1 MTQKDLFT
9 KDPSSSQADIPA
21 SPSAQAVKEPVKKIL
36 ATSSRTLQKL
46 LHKQDPLTAFS
57 RMFMDTFRSASTRY
71 LAKWDHLITPHRH
84 LLFQLR
90 VSAPTKETDSG
101 SSARTWPTPT
111 TKGFG
116 HASEG
121 QTLIMRDLVER
132 GELTEEEAQAMMNG
146 TTLRPPRMKEWDYP
160 KPRRFAPTPTASDHI
175 ERVST
180 STEKMNP
187 LTGKSVSLD
196 RFVKFWPTQEI
207 QKSGKPE
214 MWPTPTAMDNKE
226 DALKHA
232 TKLLQGKT
240 HRSSGQPIQK
250 TLSDKV
256 MMDLIIKHP
265 ELMELYQDHQMEE
278 RPNLPPQQEF
288 VDYLRLQ
295 TTIKDLSEKTN
306 IKKTTIEHW
315 FRKDDKGFSYPSIE
329 NWEQIKPHLKEIKY
343 DKEMTTLES
352 KEWTKKNQEMWPT
365 PRTQAGSRPN
375 GKGGKVL
382 EEEVLIASGQR
393 IRGMTLKE
401 QQMWPTPTT
410 QETEHPNMK
419 LNEKG
424 RRVSP
429 KGKESHSLNLADK
442 VQMWPTP
449 RASIGMNMSL
459 SEKMAT
465 LRHKR
470 YLETEMAYQI
480 QKENPHKTTAK
491 LSPAFV
497 EYLMGFPDGWTNP
510 DISNEQLIRMNTE
523 QKD

>member
-1 MTQKDLFT
+1 MTN
-9 KDPSSSQADIPA
+9 
-21 SPSAQAVKEPVKKIL
+21 
-36 ATSSRTLQKL
+36 
-46 LHKQDPLTAFS
+46 
-57 RMFMDTFRSASTRY
+57 
-71 LAKWDHLITPHRH
+71 
-84 LLFQLR
+84 
-90 VSAPTKETDSG
+90 
-101 SSARTWPTPT
+101 
-111 TKGFG
+111 
-116 HASEG
+116 
-121 QTLIMRDLVER
+121 LVER
-132 GELTEEEAQAMMNG
+132 GELTEEEAQAMINV
-146 TTLRPPRMKEWDYP
+146 TTLRPPRMKEC
-160 KPRRFAPTPTASDHI
+160 I
-175 ERVST
+175 
-180 STEKMNP
+180 
-187 LTGKSVSLD
+187 L
-196 RFVKFWPTQEI
+196 
-207 QKSGKPE
+207 
-214 MWPTPTAMDNKE
+214 PTPTAMDTKE

-295 TTIKDLSEKTN
+295 TTIKDLAEKTN

-343 DKEMTTLES
+343 DKEMTTMES
-352 KEWTKKNQEMWPT
+352 KEWTKKD
-365 PRTQAGSRPN
+365 
-375 GKGGKVL
+375 
-382 EEEVLIASGQR
+382 QR
-393 IRGMTLKE
+393 
-401 QQMWPTPTT
+401 MWPTPTT

-442 VQMWPTP
+442 VQMWPTPTQDAATERTKKYAQGGKPLTLAVKEQEMWPTP

-510 DISNEQLIRMNTE
+510 DISNEQLIKMNTE
-523 QKD
+523 QKGSSS